1 MIEYIPV
8 ATLAAAGIVWAIR
21 LEGKVN
27 EHAQLFVER
36 EKQTLAKN
44 AADTDRH
51 DELKDRLVRIE
62 NKLDA
67 MAYGALH
74 KSASDLHG

>member
-21 LEGKVN
+21 LEGKV
-27 EHAQLFVER
+27 EAHQQLFAER

-44 AADTDRH
+44 AADTERH
-51 DELKDRLVRIE
+51 DELKERLVRIE
-62 NKLDA
+62 GKLDSI
-67 MAYGALH
+67 AYGAIH
-74 KSASDLHG
+74 QSAQNLHG